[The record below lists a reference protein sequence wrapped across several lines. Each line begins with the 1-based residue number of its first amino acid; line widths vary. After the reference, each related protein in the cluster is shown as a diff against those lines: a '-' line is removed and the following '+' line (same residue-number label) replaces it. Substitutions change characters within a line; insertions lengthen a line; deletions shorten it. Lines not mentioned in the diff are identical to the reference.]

1 MVLYNMQNLG
11 LGLIILSLSLV
22 FTGIGFEN
30 SFAEEIKIEN
40 ARGSSQ
46 QGCEVTNLCFVPSY
60 ATAHVGDKIIF
71 LNGDDAAHTSTSGTP
86 VNGPDGV
93 WNSGLQQPGVDYE
106 LILDMAGTFDYF
118 CMVHPWMAGQLQI
131 LPEGIDVVDNT
142 ASDYGQTVDQ
152 MESIIYGDNTP
163 EVSEKVPGAI
173 NEVFSNIVTSD
184 ATKDSPLIIEVE
196 FMESDG
202 FVINHVNY
210 DIKISQN
217 DKVIFA
223 EEDVH
228 RHLFKYPVHTTAPLE
243 YDPKDYPVDI
253 DITFQGIG
261 HFIGS
266 LNEDAILGVHGPVGQ
281 TSTFQV
287 VPEFGV
293 VASLVLVVSIVAVI
307 AFSAKTKLIQ
317 KF

>member
-1 MVLYNMQNLG
+1 MQKTVI
-11 LGLIILSLSLV
+11 GLIILSISLT
-22 FTGIGFEN
+22 FTTIGFETA
-30 SFAEEIKIEN
+30 FAEEIKIEN
-40 ARGSSQ
+40 GRGSSV

-60 ATAHVGDKIIF
+60 ATANVGDTITF
-71 LNGDDAAHTSTSGTP
+71 LNGDNAAHTSTSGTP
-86 VNGPDGV
+86 ESGPDGV
-93 WNSGLQQPGVDYE
+93 WDSGLQQPNVDYSF
-106 LILDMAGTFDYF
+106 IADTPGTHNYF

-131 LPEGIDVVDNT
+131 LPEGVDVVDNMV
-142 ASDYGQTVDQ
+142 SSYGQTVDQ
-152 MESIIYGDNTP
+152 TESIIYGDNIP
-163 EVSEKVPGAI
+163 EVSEKDPGVI
-173 NEVFSNIVTSD
+173 SEVFANIVTSD
-184 ATKDSPLIIEVE
+184 GTKGSPLTIEVE

-223 EEDVH
+223 EEDAH
-228 RHLFKYPVHTTAPLE
+228 RHLFKYPVHTTAPLG

-253 DITFQGIG
+253 DVTFQGIG

-287 VPEFGV
+287 VPEFGMV
-293 VASLVLVVSIVAVI
+293 VSLVLVISIVVVI
-307 AFSAKTKLIQ
+307 AFSAKTRLIQ

>member
-1 MVLYNMQNLG
+1 MLNVGIG
-11 LGLIILSLSLV
+11 LVILSISLA
-22 FTGIGFEN
+22 FISIGFEN
-30 SFAEEIKIEN
+30 AFAEEIKIEN

-60 ATAHVGDKIIF
+60 VTAHVGDTIIF

-86 VNGPDGV
+86 AAGPDGV
-93 WNSGLQQPGVDYE
+93 WDSGLQQPGIDYK
-106 LILDMAGTFDYF
+106 LTLDTPGTFDYF
-118 CMVHPWMAGQLQI
+118 CMVHPWMSGQLQI
-131 LPEGIDVVDNT
+131 LPKGADVTDNA
-142 ASDYGQTVDQ
+142 ASDYGQTIDQ
-152 MESIIYGDNTP
+152 TESIIYGDNTP
-163 EVSEKVPGAI
+163 EVSEKDPGVI
-173 NEVFSNIVTSD
+173 NEVFANIVTSD
-184 ATKDSPLIIEVE
+184 GTKGSPLTIEVE
-196 FMESDG
+196 FMESEG

-223 EEDVH
+223 EEDAH

-253 DITFQGIG
+253 DVTFQGIG

-266 LNEDAILGVHGPVGQ
+266 LNESAILGVHGPVGQ

-293 VASLVLVVSIVAVI
+293 VASLVLVISIVAVI
-307 AFSAKTKLIQ
+307 TFSAKTKLIQ

>member
-1 MVLYNMQNLG
+1 MWLYNMQNLG
-11 LGLIILSLSLV
+11 IGLIILSLSLV

-30 SFAEEIKIEN
+30 VFAEEIKIEN

-60 ATAHVGDKIIF
+60 AIVRVGDTIIF
-71 LNGDDAAHTSTSGTP
+71 LNGDDAAHTSTSGTA
-86 VNGPDGV
+86 VTGPDGV
-93 WNSGLQQPGVDYE
+93 WDSGLQQPGVNYE
-106 LILDMAGTFDYF
+106 LTLDVTGTFDYF
-118 CMVHPWMAGQLQI
+118 CMVHPWMTGQLQV
-131 LPEGIDVVDNT
+131 LPEGADVVDNT
-142 ASDYGQTVDQ
+142 VSVFGQTVDKT
-152 MESIIYGDNTP
+152 ESIIYGENIP
-163 EVSEKVPGAI
+163 EVSEKDPEVI
-173 NEVFSNIVTSD
+173 NEVFANIVTSD
-184 ATKDSPLIIEVE
+184 AVKGSPLIIEVE

-223 EEDVH
+223 EDDAH
-228 RHLFKYPVHTTAPLE
+228 RHLFKYPVHTTASLE
-243 YDPKDYPVDI
+243 YDPKEYPVDI
-253 DITFQGIG
+253 DVTFQGIG

-266 LNEDAILGVHGPVGQ
+266 LNESTKLGVYGPVGQ

-293 VASLVLVVSIVAVI
+293 VVSLVLVISIVAVI
-307 AFSAKTKLIQ
+307 TFSAKTRLIQ